1 MKFAFLI
8 FKYFPFGGV
17 QRDMLRIATDCAA
30 KGHQVTIYTGQ
41 WRGDKPGGNVKVV
54 CLPYSGLLN
63 HQRHRSLIKAM
74 AEQLKLDPPDLVVG
88 FNRMPGLDAYY
99 AADPCFVERAHMERG
114 WWYRLTGRYRFF
126 ASSERAVM
134 NERGNCKILLLSPR
148 EKPVFQRWHH
158 THESRFHLLPPS
170 IPVSSFANIDQEQ
183 ARQRLR
189 EEFGLPAGAQ
199 IVLLVGSAFV
209 RKGLDRAIE
218 GLAALPAPIQR
229 NTWLLAVGEDEPEAM
244 LTLAQRLGVASQVII
259 TSGRTDVAQL
269 MAGADL
275 LVHPARS
282 ELAGIVL
289 IEALT
294 AGLPVLVT
302 EVCGYAA
309 HVQSAGAGHVLASPF
324 KQADFNQALAAILAS
339 PERKLWAAAARHYT
353 EHIAATTSPTVEAD
367 LLETF
372 AHEKKG

>member
-1 MKFAFLI
+1 
-8 FKYFPFGGV
+8 
-17 QRDMLRIATDCAA
+17 MLRIATDCAA
-30 KGHQVTIYTGQ
+30 KGHQVKIYTGQ
-41 WRGDKPGGNVKVV
+41 WRGDKPGANIEVV
-54 CLPYSGLLN
+54 RLPYSGLLN

-74 AEQLKLDPPDLVVG
+74 ALELKRDTPDLVVG

-99 AADPCFVERAHMERG
+99 AADPCFIERAHMERG
-114 WWYRLTGRYRFF
+114 WWYRLGGRYRFF
-126 ASSERAVM
+126 AASERAVM
-134 NERGNCKILLLSPR
+134 KAHGNCQILLLSTR
-148 EKPVFQRWHH
+148 EKSVFQRWHH
-158 THESRFHLLPPS
+158 TPESRFHLLPPS
-170 IPVSSFANIDQEQ
+170 IPVSSFANIDKGL
-183 ARQRLR
+183 ARQQLR
-189 EEFGLPAGAQ
+189 EEFRLPADAQ
-199 IVLLVGSAFV
+199 MVLLVGSAFV

-218 GLAALPAPIQR
+218 GLAALPEPIRR

-244 LTLAQRLGVASQVII
+244 RSLAQRFGVASRVII
-259 TSGRTDVAQL
+259 TSGRADVAQL

-309 HVQSAGAGHVLASPF
+309 HVQAAGAGRVLASPF
-324 KQADFNQALAAILAS
+324 TQADFNQALAAMLTA
-339 PERKLWAAAARHYT
+339 PERKLWAAAAQQYT
-353 EHIAATTSPTVEAD
+353 AHIAATTSPTVEAD

-372 AHEKKG
+372 AHEKQG